1 MLRFLINLLAQS
13 WVTPVSILIWTL
25 ARVKWPHQRTRESRN
40 NMMLW
45 WSERIVVSCL
55 TVSCVSPT
63 DPQCLGRWMRREE
76 EELSQALSLL
86 RQHWPAKRG
95 QDAFRAW
102 SPLFPLLCSIQQEQ
116 GRGWTPLLS
125 FSPPVWDCGWG
136 DGAATGCWGFW
147 GGGRWR
153 LSLSYYWQA
162 LVNQKQPGVTS
173 HYTLPSSCLC
183 VHPSFPCHI
192 LRCLHTRFSL
202 FSLSFSSPPPLQGSP
217 PFVCLCCASLV
228 LEIHRYLYVHY
239 LPATRYLNC
248 HLSLLSRL

>member
-1 MLRFLINLLAQS
+1 
-13 WVTPVSILIWTL
+13 
-25 ARVKWPHQRTRESRN
+25 
-40 NMMLW
+40 MLW

-76 EELSQALSLL
+76 EDLSQALSLL

-102 SPLFPLLCSIQQEQ
+102 SPLLPRALFHSAGAGPGLDPLVVF
-116 GRGWTPLLS
+116 LS
-125 FSPPVWDCGWG
+125 PSVRLWMRRRDSNRLFWG
-136 DGAATGCWGFW
+136 CW

-162 LVNQKQPGVTS
+162 LVNQKQSGVTS

-192 LRCLHTRFSL
+192 LQWLHTRFSL
-202 FSLSFSSPPPLQGSP
+202 FSLFSSSPPPLQGSP
-217 PFVCLCCASLV
+217 PFVYLCCASLV

-239 LPATRYLNC
+239 LPATHYLNC